1 MADRVIKPQFVQV
14 VAAAAGGPIVLA
26 VAVVATALGLLF
38 GSLFGGPDLSG
49 VQKAIMQMRDTFTR
63 AIDTTIRF
71 AWSASRLALTG
82 LLSILRIIQDGL
94 KEIVKQLRR
103 LAAAVKN
110 ITDHIITPILRALRH
125 LRSILNDIYKNWLRP
140 ILNVIQKVRRILAIF
155 RAFGFKWAGALDARL
170 ARIEG
175 KIIAPYIWL
184 VRQMNGYGSWINVI
198 LTAGGVFQK
207 PVFRNTAYGNAGWL
221 TNLWWTSQSGG
232 LQVSSAVTPYTP
244 APVVTLPVVQAQMQQ
259 YARTNTGPLA
269 DAAARALSAATQAD
283 IGV

>member
-14 VAAAAGGPIVLA
+14 VAAAGGGPIVLA

-94 KEIVKQLRR
+94 KEILKQMRR
-103 LAAAVKN
+103 LAAAAED

-125 LRSILNDIYKNWLRP
+125 RRSILNDL
-140 ILNVIQKVRRILAIF
+140 
-155 RAFGFKWAGALDARL
+155 
-170 ARIEG
+170 
-175 KIIAPYIWL
+175 
-184 VRQMNGYGSWINVI
+184 
-198 LTAGGVFQK
+198 
-207 PVFRNTAYGNAGWL
+207 
-221 TNLWWTSQSGG
+221 
-232 LQVSSAVTPYTP
+232 YTTWFP
-244 APVVTLPVVQAQMQQ
+244 
-259 YARTNTGPLA
+259 
-269 DAAARALSAATQAD
+269 
-283 IGV
+283 